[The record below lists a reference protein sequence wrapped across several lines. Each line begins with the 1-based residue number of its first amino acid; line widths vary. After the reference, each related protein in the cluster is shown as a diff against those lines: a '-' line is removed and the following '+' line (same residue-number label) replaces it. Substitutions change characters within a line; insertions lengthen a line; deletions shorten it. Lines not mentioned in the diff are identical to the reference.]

1 VDVIVG
7 LGNPGRR
14 YRQTRHNLGFDVI
27 DALACQYG
35 IPMQQHETQ
44 AICGQGRLG
53 AHTVLLVKPQTYMNA
68 SGQAVAP
75 LVRRYCRGGGQ
86 LVVVHDDIDLPLGK
100 IRVRQQGSDAGHL
113 GVRSIIACLGSEA
126 FVRIR
131 LGIGRPPRK
140 EDTVDYVLAP
150 FAVEEMDARRT
161 LIAQAVA
168 CIAQLLASAA
178 PGHAP

>member
-1 VDVIVG
+1 MHVIVG

-35 IPMQQHETQ
+35 ILMHQHDTQ
-44 AICGQGRLG
+44 ASCGQGRLG
-53 AHTVLLVKPQTYMNA
+53 AYAVLLVKPQTYMNA
-68 SGQAVAP
+68 SGQAVVP
-75 LVRRYCRGGGQ
+75 LVRRYCRAGGQ

-113 GVRSIIACLGSEA
+113 GVRSIIECLGSEV

-140 EDTVDYVLAP
+140 QDTVDYVLSP
-150 FAVEEMDARRT
+150 FAVEEMDARHT

-168 CIAQLLASAA
+168 CIEQLFTPCS
-178 PGHAP
+178 PGGGL